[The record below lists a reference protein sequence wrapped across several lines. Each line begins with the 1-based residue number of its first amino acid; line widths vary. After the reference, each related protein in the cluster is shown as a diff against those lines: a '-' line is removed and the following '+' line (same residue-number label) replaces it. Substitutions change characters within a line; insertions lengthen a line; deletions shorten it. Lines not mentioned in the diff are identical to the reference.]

1 MRRRSRK
8 RQRIRGL
15 VPRLGQ
21 VLWVLERS
29 AIRHP
34 STLLLCAI
42 IGASAWAVW
51 AHGGQAEIFRI
62 VEVNLPAHSSLKLRE
77 PLIGEPI
84 WSVNLEALAESLHAQ
99 QPWLKEVRVIRQ
111 LPNTLRIHTVERLP
125 VAQVQMG
132 GWHPV
137 DREGVILPQASATPI
152 EGLVRLVGVS
162 QQDALQRGLRIRT
175 RLSRS
180 APTLAR
186 RITDINV
193 ADEQAIRLM
202 MDGAI
207 EVRCGSEAE
216 LAMHLKRLEAALKTM
231 AKQPLAIRYI
241 DVRFSEPV
249 IGPRT

>member
-1 MRRRSRK
+1 
-8 RQRIRGL
+8 
-15 VPRLGQ
+15 
-21 VLWVLERS
+21 
-29 AIRHP
+29 
-34 STLLLCAI
+34 LLLCAV
-42 IGASAWAVW
+42 IGLSVWAVW

-62 VEVNLPAHSSLKLRE
+62 VDVKLPAQSSLKLRE

-84 WSVNLEALAESLHAQ
+84 WSVDLEALAESLHAQ

-137 DREGVILPQASATPI
+137 DREGVVLPQASAAPI
-152 EGLVRLVGVS
+152 EGLMRLGGIGVGRYGDAS
-162 QQDALQRGLRIRT
+162 QQQALQRGLRIRT
-175 RLSRS
+175 MLYRS
-180 APTLAR
+180 APMVAR

-202 MDGAI
+202 MDGTI

-216 LAMHLKRLEAALKTM
+216 LAMHLKRLEAALKTI

-249 IGPRT
+249 IGPST